1 MWGAAMAVLIVSS
14 VASAQQ
20 PRPSGAAPATVTVAG
35 QPAAPRS
42 ELPIPVA
49 PKTIIRQNGQVV
61 VRAIKLKEPLK
72 LDGKLDEAVYS
83 ENEPIDGFIQA
94 VPANGQPVSEKT
106 EAWILFDDKYIYVTA
121 KLYESVPES
130 QWVANE
136 IRRDTNQ
143 MRQNDIFGVIFDTF
157 YDRRNGF
164 HFYTNALGG
173 FTDQLVT
180 DEGNPNG
187 DWNPVWDVRPGRF
200 DGGWI
205 TEMAIPF
212 KSLRYVSGTN
222 MTWGVQLRRSI
233 RRKNE
238 WSHLTALPAANGG
251 PNTVFRLSRAATL
264 VGLDLP
270 PQSANI
276 DLKPYVIGTNSTDRL
291 RTPPLSNDFT
301 SSIGGDMKYGI
312 TSNLT
317 ADITVRTDFAQVEVD
332 EQQLN
337 LTRFSLQFPEKRDFF
352 LEGRGIFDFG
362 RGGGSNGPTLGFGS
376 GGNSSPS
383 TGAPTFFYSRRI
395 GLDAGRVV
403 PIRAGGRVTGR
414 VGKWTVGALNIE
426 TGEEPVAGLLP
437 TNFTVA
443 RLRRNILRRSSV
455 GGIISNRDNS
465 TIVKGSSNLAYG
477 VDGLFSFFN
486 DLNMGGYFGKS
497 EVDGKSA
504 NNTSYQGRFDYAP
517 DKWGVRADYLVVGA
531 NYSPEVGFTN
541 RNNFRRS
548 FGSARYSPRPKGSKR
563 VRKYTSEGTFEY
575 LVTDTTGRLESRAA
589 AGRFL
594 IEKQSSDMI
603 SVVTTNHY
611 EYLARPFNVATGV
624 TIPTGG
630 YTYSDVT
637 ASYGFGQQRRLS
649 GSLQYQGGQFY
660 NGTINALSFSTG
672 RFAIRSNWSLEPTFT
687 INHVELPVGT
697 FTNAVLVARTDYGF
711 SPRRFISGLMQYSSS
726 THVLSS
732 NFRFRWEYRPGS
744 ELFVVYTDERDTL
757 KPGYPDLRNRA
768 FVVKATRL
776 LRF

>member
-1 MWGAAMAVLIVSS
+1 MMKCRVMGAAVMAAVVC
-14 VASAQQ
+14 
-20 PRPSGAAPATVTVAG
+20 VAG
-35 QPAAPRS
+35 QAFAQSRGAVVAVGAQG
-42 ELPIPVA
+42 ELPRPVA
-49 PKTIIRQNGQVV
+49 PKTVIREGGQVV
-61 VRAIKLKEPLK
+61 VRAIRLSEPLRV
-72 LDGKLDEAVYS
+72 DGKLDEAVYR
-83 ENEPIDGFIQA
+83 ENEPTDGFIQA
-94 VPANGQPVSEKT
+94 VPRNGQPVSERT
-106 EAWILFDDKYIYVTA
+106 EAWISFDDKYIYISA

-143 MRQNDIFGVIFDTF
+143 MRQNDVFGVLLDTF
-157 YDRRNGF
+157 HDRRNGF

-187 DWNPVWDVRPGRF
+187 DWNPVWDVRAGRF
-200 DGGWI
+200 EGGWT

-212 KSLRYVSGTN
+212 KSLRYVSGSN

-238 WSHLTALPAANGG
+238 WSHLTALPAAGAG
-251 PNTVFRLSRAATL
+251 PNSGFRLSRAATL

-276 DLKPYVIGTNSTDRL
+276 DLKPYVIGTDTTDRV
-291 RTPPLSNDFT
+291 RIPSLSNDLT
-301 SSIGGDMKYGI
+301 GSVGGDLKYGI

-362 RGGGSNGPTLGFGS
+362 RGGGSSGARLGFGS
-376 GGNSSPS
+376 GGNSDAT

-395 GLDAGRVV
+395 GLDSGRVV

-414 VGKWTVGALNIE
+414 VGKWTIGALNLE
-426 TGEEPVAGLLP
+426 TGDEPVGGSRP

-443 RLRRNILRRSSV
+443 RLKRNILRRSSI
-455 GGIISNRDNS
+455 GGIISNRDKS
-465 TIVKGSSNLAYG
+465 TLAKGSSNLAYG

-486 DLNMGGYFGKS
+486 DLSTGGYFAKS
-497 EVDGKSA
+497 DVDGRTT
-504 NNTSYQGRFDYAP
+504 NNTSYQTKFDYAP
-517 DKWGVRADYLVVGA
+517 DRWGVRADYLVVGA

-541 RNNFRRS
+541 RSNFRRS
-548 FGSARYSPRPKGSKR
+548 YVSGRFSPRPAKSTR
-563 VRKYTSEGTFEY
+563 VRKYTSEGSYEY
-575 LVTDTTGRLESRAA
+575 LVTDTTGTRETRATT
-589 AGRFL
+589 GRFI
-594 IEKQSSDMI
+594 IEQQNSDMVT
-603 SVVTTNHY
+603 VVAANRY
-611 EYLARPFNVATGV
+611 EFLARPFTVAPGV
-624 TIPTGG
+624 TIPVGG
-630 YTYSDVT
+630 YTFTDVT
-637 ASYGFGQQRRLS
+637 ASYGFGQQRRMS
-649 GSLQYQGGQFY
+649 GLLTAQSGQFY
-660 NGTINALSFSTG
+660 NGTLNAVSFGTG
-672 RFAIRSNWSLEPTFT
+672 RFAIRSNWSLEPTVT
-687 INHVELPVGT
+687 VNHVSLPTGT
-697 FTNAVLVARTDYGF
+697 FTNTVLVARTDYGF
-711 SPRRFISGLMQYSSS
+711 TPRRFISGLLQYSSS

-732 NFRFRWEYRPGS
+732 NVRFRWEYRPGS